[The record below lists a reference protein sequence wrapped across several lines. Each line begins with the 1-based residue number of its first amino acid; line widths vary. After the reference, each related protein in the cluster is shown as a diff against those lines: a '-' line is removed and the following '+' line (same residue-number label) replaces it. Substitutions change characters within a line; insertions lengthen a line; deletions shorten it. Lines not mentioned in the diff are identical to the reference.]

1 MRLVLFLFLKLED
14 VVDVIGEVD
23 VKIFLVLDFVSGF
36 WQILMDLF
44 IKYKVVFIMYMGIY
58 EWI

>member
-1 MRLVLFLFLKLED
+1 MVLVLKKNGEFCFLIDYWKLNKVMRLVLFLFLKLED

-36 WQILMDLF
+36 W
-44 IKYKVVFIMYMGIY
+44 
-58 EWI
+58 

>member
-36 WQILMDLF
+36 W
-44 IKYKVVFIMYMGIY
+44 
-58 EWI
+58 